1 MPLNK
6 YLQQKKYKLLIKLIR
21 PELWIKNS
29 FIFFPLFFNG
39 QILNLD
45 LFLQCLF
52 SFFSF
57 SFIASS
63 IYCFNDIYDLEADK
77 NHPKKCIRP
86 IASGNITIKAAYIM
100 MIICIIIS
108 MLLLLTLNINNK
120 INVLFLLLFYF
131 VLNILYCI
139 KLKQFAI
146 VDVVIISIGFVLRV
160 ILGGITTEIWLSEWI
175 IMMTFLMALFLAFAK
190 RRDDVILY
198 QHKGELPRKNT
209 NRYNIEFM
217 NQVMTILSTVTIIT
231 YIMYTLSPAVI
242 NRFNSRNI
250 YLTTV
255 FVLIGII
262 RYLQLT
268 IVDLKSEN
276 PTTILLKDKFI
287 QICIIGWIT
296 SFLVIIYL

>member
-6 YLQQKKYKLLIKLIR
+6 YLQQKKYKSLIKLIR
-21 PELWIKNS
+21 PEQWIKNS

-120 INVLFLLLFYF
+120 INALFLLLFYF

-198 QHKGELPRKNT
+198 QSKGQLPRQNT

-231 YIMYTLSPAVI
+231 YIMYTLSPEVI

>member
-1 MPLNK
+1 MTLK
-6 YLQQKKYKLLIKLIR
+6 IHTKEKRIVSLIRLIR
-21 PELWIKNS
+21 PEQWIKNL
-29 FIFFPLFFNG
+29 FIFFPLFFHG
-39 QILNLD
+39 QILNKD

-57 SFIASS
+57 SLIASS
-63 IYCFNDIYDLEADK
+63 IYCFNDIYDVEADR

-86 IASGNITIKAAYIM
+86 IASGNLTIKSAYM
-100 MIICIIIS
+100 MMAICIILS
-108 MLLLLTLNINNK
+108 LSLLLFLDIHNK
-120 INVLFLLLFYF
+120 TNVLFLLLFYF
-131 VLNILYCI
+131 VMNITYCI

-190 RRDDVILY
+190 RRDDVIIY
-198 QHKGELPRKNT
+198 QNKGELPRKNT

-287 QICIIGWIT
+287 QICLIGWIT

>member
-6 YLQQKKYKLLIKLIR
+6 YIQEKTYTSLIRLIR
-21 PELWIKNS
+21 PEQWIKNL

-63 IYCFNDIYDLEADK
+63 IYCFNDIYDVEADK
-77 NHPKKCIRP
+77 KHPKKCKRP
-86 IASGNITIKAAYIM
+86 IAASNISIKSAYLM
-100 MIICIIIS
+100 MLICIIVS
-108 MLLLLTLNINNK
+108 MLLLLTLNIHNK

-131 VLNILYCI
+131 VMNIMYCI

-146 VDVVIISIGFVLRV
+146 IDVVIISIGFVLRV

-198 QHKGELPRKNT
+198 QSKGQLPRQNT

-231 YIMYTLSPAVI
+231 YIMYTLSPEVI

-276 PTTILLKDKFI
+276 PTNILLKDKFI

-296 SFLVIIYL
+296 SFLIIIYL